1 MGAREAE
8 RSADVGPNPRAQRLR
23 RARAWGEPEEN
34 DPAPLWVG
42 ALQDEIQA
50 SADAPLSLLL
60 AELEDAD
67 RVLAVETGSGLRG
80 AFGAFAGAVRE
91 VARRQDILVCEN
103 DARAWII
110 ARDTGRSGA
119 QALGTRIAAAVRARE
134 PWRGAPLSASV
145 GVAVLG
151 EDGRSAEE
159 LIDAAEQARFAAAA
173 EGVDVRR
180 LTLRDRDSED

>member
-1 MGAREAE
+1 MPE
-8 RSADVGPNPRAQRLR
+8 
-23 RARAWGEPEEN
+23 ARAWSEPEAPE
-34 DPAPLWVG
+34 PPPLWVG
-42 ALQDEIQA
+42 ALEDEIHA
-50 SADAPLSLLL
+50 SADTPLSLLL

-67 RVLAVETGSGLRG
+67 RVLAVETGSGARG
-80 AFGAFAGAVRE
+80 AFGAFARAVRE
-91 VARRQDILVCEN
+91 VARRQDILVCES

-110 ARDTGRSGA
+110 ARDTGRAGA

-151 EDGRSAEE
+151 EDGASAEE
-159 LIDAAEQARFAAAA
+159 LIEAAEVARFAAAA

-180 LTLRDRDSED
+180 LRPRDPDPEREPSE